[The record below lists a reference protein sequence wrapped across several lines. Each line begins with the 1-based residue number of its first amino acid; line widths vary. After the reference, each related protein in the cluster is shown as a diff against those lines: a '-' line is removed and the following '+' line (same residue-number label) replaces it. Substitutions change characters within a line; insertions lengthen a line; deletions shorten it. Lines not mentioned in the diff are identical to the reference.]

1 MRNADPGSE
10 TLFIT
15 KTTMVIIFSKRILIS
30 YSSANL
36 LYSFLCLAFGLLAG
50 VVDGAEPSHGVVEV
64 VKVVEEMVEVETAQK
79 IRRRRLSAVVRA
91 ASTAVGIVGFVAAR
105 FVRRG

>member
-1 MRNADPGSE
+1 
-10 TLFIT
+10 
-15 KTTMVIIFSKRILIS
+15 MVIIFSKRILIS

-79 IRRRRLSAVVRA
+79 IRRGRRRLSAVVRA